1 MRLLLFASQF
11 ELTWLPPEL
20 SIRKEVP
27 ATVEL
32 PAAVVGASVALE
44 VPDGAVVVCFA
55 V

>member
-1 MRLLLFASQF
+1 VVATGVVDPR
-11 ELTWLPPEL
+11 
-20 SIRKEVP
+20 EVP

-44 VPDGAVVVCFA
+44 VSDEAVVVCFA